1 MKYNVDNRQWRS
13 LMAWIG
19 NAPLP
24 VYEISFKYGYSD
36 STIIVPTNNI
46 LKQPLVR

>member
-1 MKYNVDNRQWRS
+1 
-13 LMAWIG
+13 MAWIG
-19 NAPLP
+19 NAQLP